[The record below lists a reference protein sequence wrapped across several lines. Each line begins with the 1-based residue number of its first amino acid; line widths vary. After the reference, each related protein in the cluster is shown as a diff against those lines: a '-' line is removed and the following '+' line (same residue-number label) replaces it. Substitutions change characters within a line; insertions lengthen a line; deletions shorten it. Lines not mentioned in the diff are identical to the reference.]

1 MSEDLRARTTR
12 ECLSFLRYTLYDEKV
27 AMLYQFQSTN
37 TPPAY
42 ALNDS
47 DDDSDDDKD
56 DTSFK
61 ATNIPAVSL
70 RNERAV
76 LAALKVLALDALVR
90 YPSSLADDVALLAS
104 PPPDFSFNRRN
115 CVLMRQGEKNVL
127 HFLIDA
133 ADLFTALLAAPS
145 LK

>member
-1 MSEDLRARTTR
+1 MRARTTR
-12 ECLSFLRYTLYDEKV
+12 ECLSFLRYVLYDEKV

-42 ALNDS
+42 ALNES

-61 ATNIPAVSL
+61 ATNIPAVSIT
-70 RNERAV
+70 NERAV
-76 LAALKVLALDALVR
+76 L
-90 YPSSLADDVALLAS
+90 
-104 PPPDFSFNRRN
+104 
-115 CVLMRQGEKNVL
+115 
-127 HFLIDA
+127 I
-133 ADLFTALLAAPS
+133 S